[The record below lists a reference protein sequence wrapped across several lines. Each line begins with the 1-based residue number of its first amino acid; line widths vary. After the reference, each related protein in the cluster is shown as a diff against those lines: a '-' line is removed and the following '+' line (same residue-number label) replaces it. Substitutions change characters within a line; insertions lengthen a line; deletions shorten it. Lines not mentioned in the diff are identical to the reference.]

1 MPRYCASCLVDM
13 ESTELTGYHRPDA
26 TFFGQKQKCRI
37 NSALFR
43 VRSGGGQLY
52 FCVVQARFGGIS
64 TSVAGPFAIP
74 RQSLHDGMLVNMQG
88 IGIVNETLVERRQAP
103 AFDVGV
109 VLNRGLRTFAAGKSA
124 EMKIPVWSLREL
136 IVRGQIDVKSHTNP
150 PTGAE
155 KTIINETEDNYDV
168 LWTGF
173 RLEFFRDGGQSYWH
187 TLVGEQQ
194 EIFVVCQDDEDGVF
208 SPILVTADYDE
219 AMAYHE
225 ADDTI
230 LSAPMPEKIYLV
242 LERFVLENYSP
253 AQKKRRKR
261 KQWHGG
267 EQDEAFA
274 RKPVAR

>member
-1 MPRYCASCLVDM
+1 
-13 ESTELTGYHRPDA
+13 
-26 TFFGQKQKCRI
+26 
-37 NSALFR
+37 
-43 VRSGGGQLY
+43 
-52 FCVVQARFGGIS
+52 
-64 TSVAGPFAIP
+64 
-74 RQSLHDGMLVNMQG
+74 MQG

-109 VLNRGLRTFAAGKSA
+109 VLNRGLRTFAAGKST

-136 IVRGQIDVKSHTNP
+136 VVRGQIDAESLTDR
-150 PTGAE
+150 PTGLE
-155 KTIINETEDNYDV
+155 KTIINETEDSYDA

-194 EIFVVCQDDEDGVF
+194 QIFVVCQDDEDGVF
-208 SPILVTADYDE
+208 TPILVTADYDE

-267 EQDEAFA
+267 EQDETFA